1 MGLAQRRD
9 LGVAEAEFAQQLD
22 RVFAQERRGPT
33 AVLVRA
39 APVPPV
45 PPAPAALAP
54 EAEAAAQRADLD
66 AAAAD
71 PGSTAG
77 LLQWLAA
84 QEPG

>member
-1 MGLAQRRD
+1 M
-9 LGVAEAEFAQQLD
+9 VLD
-22 RVFAQERRGPT
+22 GTIVNRVSDPQERRVPT
-33 AVLVRA
+33 ALLVLREPA
-39 APVPPV
+39 
-45 PPAPAALAP
+45 PPAPPPEVAMAP
-54 EAEAAAQRADLD
+54 EAEAAAQQADLA

>member
-1 MGLAQRRD
+1 
-9 LGVAEAEFAQQLD
+9 V
-22 RVFAQERRGPT
+22 PT
-33 AVLVRA
+33 ALLVLREP
-39 APVPPV
+39 APAV
-45 PPAPAALAP
+45 PPAPAAMAP
-54 EAEAAAQRADLD
+54 EAEAPAQRADLD